1 MQKRQNAKALEP
13 DADRQP
19 DTGEEQSLEALFAQ
33 VEALIGRMEEPD
45 LPLEEAFDAYE
56 KGMKMIRAC
65 NSRIDRVE
73 QCMLMM
79 NEAGELE
86 PFGEE

>member
-1 MQKRQNAKALEP
+1 MQKRQQAGALEI
-13 DADRQP
+13 DADRQT
-19 DTGEEQSLEALFAQ
+19 DSGETQSLEALFAE
-33 VEALIGRMEEPD
+33 VEALIGRMEEPE

-56 KGMKMIRAC
+56 KGMKLIRAC
-65 NSRIDRVE
+65 NGRIDQVE
-73 QCMLMM
+73 QRMLMM